1 MDLTHLLKEVKE
13 LELVA
18 KKNAYSLLSGEY
30 VTSLPGRGLLFNEAR
45 KYVTG
50 ESIRM
55 IDWNMTAR
63 LGEPYVKIFNEERER
78 EVFIALDI
86 SPSMYVGWQDKT
98 KIEYATELAATLAV
112 STISCGDKLGFIL
125 FNDKAVKV
133 VKPKTG
139 KIQLFRALKTF
150 LDYSNA
156 EPLPCEVSDI
166 RAAIH
171 AVQQFRGKRFI
182 IFIISDYID
191 RDVPEDLKYIRGV
204 HDLSLVHVFD
214 PFEYTKNNDILFDAI
229 SPEGKQAGKII
240 SPGTTATLG
249 SIQTYLKEESY
260 KYRITYQSIS
270 TKTPVDMAL
279 RNLFHNKKKG
289 IFR

>member
-1 MDLTHLLKEVKE
+1 MELTSLLKEVKE

-30 VTSLPGRGLLFNEAR
+30 VTSVPGRGLLFNEAR

-112 STISCGDKLGFIL
+112 STISSGDKLGFIL

-133 VKPKTG
+133 VKPQTG

-156 EPLPCEVSDI
+156 DPIPCEVSDI

-204 HDLSLVHVFD
+204 HDLSLVHVYD
-214 PFEYTKNNDILFDAI
+214 PLEYTKNTDVLFEAV
-229 SPEGKQAGKII
+229 SPEGKQTGKII

-289 IFR
+289 IAR